1 MKEGKRKNE
10 RNVGGKGGKRERDGR
25 RREGD
30 GRARKPKGGSQL
42 SWGTSIIERCL
53 IKKEVET
60 YVKSRQGEHCDTL
73 KQLPESPPEN
83 GLFYLLS

>member
-10 RNVGGKGGKRERDGR
+10 RNVGGKGGKRGRDGGR
-25 RREGD
+25 QEE

-42 SWGTSIIERCL
+42 SWGKSIIERCL

-60 YVKSRQGEHCDTL
+60 YVKSQQGEHCDTL
-73 KQLPESPPEN
+73 KQLPESQPEN

>member
-10 RNVGGKGGKRERDGR
+10 RNVEGREERERERDGR

-30 GRARKPKGGSQL
+30 GSGQKAKGWKPIVL
-42 SWGTSIIERCL
+42 GTSIIERCL

-60 YVKSRQGEHCDTL
+60 YVKSRQSGSIVTR
-73 KQLPESPPEN
+73 
-83 GLFYLLS
+83 